1 MKVNKVFRNKCLQ
14 HTINNLQSKIS
25 DLEKKI
31 DDQKEVKKIDD
42 QKEVLILILI
52 S

>member
-1 MKVNKVFRNKCLQ
+1 MKVNKVFRRLCLQ
-14 HTINNLQSKIS
+14 YTINNLQSEIS

-31 DDQKEVKKIDD
+31 DDQKEVK
-42 QKEVLILILI
+42 VLILILI